1 LIAGAAAG
9 GAAVVGLIGLAWFCI
24 ARRRS
29 NPAAPAAKKEERIP
43 MNKPAEKYYPPMYA
57 PQEATEMQHFDRSEL
72 DGPEKRAELGH
83 YGQHGQHGQ
92 HSPYGQYGQYGGQYG
107 HSISEMSS
115 HHEHQIV
122 ELEGSG
128 PLKR

>member
-9 GAAVVGLIGLAWFCI
+9 GAAVVGLIGLGWFCI
-24 ARRRS
+24 VRRRS
-29 NPAAPAAKKEERIP
+29 KRAAPAAPAAPAAKQEESIA
-43 MNKPAEKYYPPMYA
+43 MNKPAEQYYPPMYT
-57 PQEATEMQHFDRSEL
+57 PHATEMQHFDRSEL

-83 YGQHGQHGQ
+83 YGQHG
-92 HSPYGQYGQYGGQYG
+92 PYGQYG

-115 HHEHQIV
+115 HNEHQIV

-128 PLKR
+128 PLHR